1 MSQVHQH
8 CDGLHDVSILSGVV
22 RLDFFHFAPGEPG
35 ADGKPEREHAL
46 RLCMSPEAFVQTCST
61 LDRVVRELE
70 SRGLVARRQGAAS
83 GAAAPAPTAAAA
95 ATASANF

>member
-1 MSQVHQH
+1 MSQAHQH

-35 ADGKPEREHAL
+35 ADGKPQREHAL
-46 RLCMSPEAFVQTCST
+46 RVCMSPEAFVQTCST

-70 SRGLVARRQGAAS
+70 SRGLIARRPAA
-83 GAAAPAPTAAAA
+83 GAAAPVANAAPAAAP
-95 ATASANF
+95 ASANF